1 MAMISHSHTSKI
13 MVTLFVEENNPLTPT
28 FYNSFIADLQL
39 HQLKCPCGHSGGLS
53 VHGYYQRFIK
63 TFEGKLCF
71 NICRVVCEACGKTH
85 ALLLSSMVP
94 YSQLSLQDHIQ
105 VIEAYEA
112 DLPTASLLND
122 NEVIDESTLRYIIR
136 NYRRHWKQRLI
147 SHSTSITSISVLI
160 KQCFLAYSR
169 QFMQI
174 KRTLNHLFLN
184 TT

>member
-1 MAMISHSHTSKI
+1 

-94 YSQLSLQDHIQ
+94 YFQIPLQLYVNTIIAAEHQ
-105 VIEAYEA
+105 
-112 DLPTASLLND
+112 TGFASLLD
-122 NEVIDESTLRYIIR
+122 GRVCVDENNLKSILR
-136 NYRRHWKQRLI
+136 NYRLHWCERLRAVSLCLTDLSRLVSGCF
-147 SHSTSITSISVLI
+147 SH
-160 KQCFLAYSR
+160 FSR

-174 KRTLNHLFLN
+174 KTTRNILFVPP
-184 TT
+184 T